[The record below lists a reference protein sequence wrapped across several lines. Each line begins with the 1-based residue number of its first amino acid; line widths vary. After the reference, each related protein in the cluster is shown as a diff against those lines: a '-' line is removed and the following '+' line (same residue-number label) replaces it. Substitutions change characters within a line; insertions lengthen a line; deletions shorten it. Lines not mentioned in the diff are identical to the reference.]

1 MPTYEY
7 LCASCGKRFDY
18 FQKMTDE
25 PLKRCICCR
34 RGKVKRQLG
43 TGAGIIFKGSGFY
56 CTDYRSDSYSK
67 AAKKDVSAPS
77 AAAQPD
83 SPKPA
88 AATKDKPAA
97 TKDKPPAKN
106 ASKGD

>member
-7 LCASCGKRFDY
+7 LCGSCGERFDY

-77 AAAQPD
+77 GDAAAAAKPD
-83 SPKPA
+83 PPKPA
-88 AATKDKPAA
+88 TATA

>member
-1 MPTYEY
+1 MPPTYEY
-7 LCASCGKRFDY
+7 LCGSCGKRFDY

-34 RGKVKRQLG
+34 RGKVKRLLG

-67 AAKKDVSAPS
+67 AAKKDAAPS
-77 AAAQPD
+77 AAD
-83 SPKPA
+83 GSA
-88 AATKDKPAA
+88 AAKPEKPEAP
-97 TKDKPPAKN
+97 KPPAAKDKTTAKN
-106 ASKGD
+106 APKGD